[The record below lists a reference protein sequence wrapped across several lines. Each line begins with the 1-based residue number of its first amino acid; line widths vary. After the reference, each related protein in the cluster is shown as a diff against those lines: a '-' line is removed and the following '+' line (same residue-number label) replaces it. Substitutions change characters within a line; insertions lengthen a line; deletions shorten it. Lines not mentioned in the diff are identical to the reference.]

1 MRPQQGSDAHDRVFR
16 GIDFM
21 RHVSVVIPALN
32 EENTVA
38 SVVSAIQ
45 DEAPGEI
52 IVIDAD
58 STDDTARRA
67 RNAGARV
74 VNWQDAAPGRGVVPL
89 PGKGESL
96 WRGVAEARHDFVV
109 FVDADLVDP
118 PAGLVRSLAQPLAND
133 AGLQLVKPIYR
144 RGFHGASD
152 GGGRVTELTAK
163 PLLRLFFPELAH
175 IAQPLGGEYAIRR
188 SAALQLPFV
197 GGFGVEAG
205 LLIDTAEKFG
215 VPAVAQVELGTR
227 HHRNK
232 RLAELAPMADIVAA
246 TISQR
251 AGLMPDSVRKDCAFV
266 ERAPLHDYGVQ

>member
-1 MRPQQGSDAHDRVFR
+1 
-16 GIDFM
+16 M

-58 STDDTARRA
+58 STDDTATRA
-67 RNAGARV
+67 RSAGARV

-133 AGLQLVKPIYR
+133 ARLQLVKPIYR

-163 PLLRLFFPELAH
+163 PLLRLFFPELAQ

-197 GGFGVEAG
+197 GGFGVEGG

-215 VPAVAQVELGTR
+215 VPAVTQVELGTR

-232 RLAELAPMADIVAA
+232 PLAELAPMADIVAT

-251 AGLMPDSVRKDCAFV
+251 AGLVPDSVRKDCAFV